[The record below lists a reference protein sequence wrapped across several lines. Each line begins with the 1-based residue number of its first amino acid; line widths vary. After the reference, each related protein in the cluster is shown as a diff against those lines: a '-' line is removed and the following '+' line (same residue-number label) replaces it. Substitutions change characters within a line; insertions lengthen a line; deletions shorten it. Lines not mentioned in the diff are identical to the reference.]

1 VRVLSEFDTKNR
13 SEGTATWLTV
23 AAPLWVASP
32 KPAPEPK
39 AIVAK
44 N

>member
-1 VRVLSEFDTKNR
+1 MRVLREFDTKNR
-13 SEGTATWLTV
+13 FEGTATWLTV
-23 AAPLWVASP
+23 AAPLWVAPP

-39 AIVAK
+39 MIVAK